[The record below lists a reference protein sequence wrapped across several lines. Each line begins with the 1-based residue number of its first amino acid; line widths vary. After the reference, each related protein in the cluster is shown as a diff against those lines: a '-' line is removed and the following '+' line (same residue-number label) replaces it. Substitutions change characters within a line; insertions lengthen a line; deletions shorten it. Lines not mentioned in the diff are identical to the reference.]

1 MKAKELKEWVNQLQD
16 DEDIYI
22 TAMDDKFFQDFECH
36 SIYTDGQAQEL
47 ILGVYIN
54 DYTVEEEPDSLTYT
68 IIIKDWTTEHDF
80 DGLIADLQDKDWV
93 QNVEVLE
100 TYEDSIRLQVVTD
113 GNITFETLCEIE
125 YDWHVNVELVD

>member
-1 MKAKELKEWVNQLQD
+1 MKAKELKAWVNQLQD

-47 ILGVYIN
+47 VLGVYIN
-54 DYTVEEEPDSLTYT
+54 DYTVEPDTQT
-68 IIIKDWTTEHDF
+68 FTVIIKGDAELF
-80 DGLIADLQDKDWV
+80 DRLIADLQYKDWV
-93 QNVEVLE
+93 QDLEVLE

-113 GNITFETLCEIE
+113 GDISFETLCEIE
-125 YDWHVNVELVD
+125 YDWHVNVELAD